1 VLRQA
6 IRRENVDF
14 GEWFGNLMIVALE
27 VGFSDPTAHHVEDLA
42 AAKDYV
48 KASVKFNNHPVCT
61 CAMQPKES
69 EGDVNERLIVYSAN
83 DLRIVDASTMPTI
96 PGAKIQN
103 SVYAA
108 AERAADLIVAD
119 A

>member
-1 VLRQA
+1 
-6 IRRENVDF
+6 
-14 GEWFGNLMIVALE
+14 MSVALE

-42 AAKDYV
+42 AAEDYV
-48 KASVKFNNHPVCT
+48 KASVISNNHSACT
-61 CAMQPKES
+61 CVVKPKER
-69 EGDVNERLIVYSAN
+69 GGVANERLIVYGTN
-83 DLRIVDASTMPTI
+83 NLRIVDASTMPTI

-119 A
+119 AKGWRTEGWKLGSQGVF